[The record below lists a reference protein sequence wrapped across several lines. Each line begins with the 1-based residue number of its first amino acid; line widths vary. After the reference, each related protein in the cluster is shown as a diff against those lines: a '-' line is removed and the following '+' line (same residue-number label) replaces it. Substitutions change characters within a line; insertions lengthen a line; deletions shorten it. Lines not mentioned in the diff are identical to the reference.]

1 MYGDKNSAAPRI
13 LMGWT
18 YAAALGVSC
27 LAVTTGCKTS
37 SLPTWTKPSFPD
49 FGWKREPSPDTLAGV
64 GPTATY
70 PVSPSAATSPSPI
83 ESVAASPA
91 GVKPQTGAVAGVS
104 PAGRAAMGGGGVTTA
119 SGPSSANPAAAVANG
134 FAGPRP
140 SYATGQSAAAMPQ
153 GNPPPTGGF
162 VYGQPAN
169 SSPSGSPTPSGLPN
183 GISGGISG
191 GSAPN
196 LPNASSYAA
205 IGYPLPGSQPGQAG
219 VPANASSQGL
229 PPGVGLSTPQGPSL
243 PQGIAS
249 STAAPASGVPSA
261 SVPTNSSPLP
271 PKGNIVMPNSATPS
285 GGKGPSGLAMPPAVS
300 KPAAVTANAVGKSPD
315 STAAG
320 SGYTP
325 GSTMGATRYPAT
337 SNGIQPG
344 DTFYR

>member
-1 MYGDKNSAAPRI
+1 MYGDKNSAAPRR
-13 LMGWT
+13 LVGWAC
-18 YAAALGVSC
+18 AAALSVSC
-27 LAVTTGCKTS
+27 IALSTGCKTS

-70 PVSPSAATSPSPI
+70 PVSPSAGASPSPI

-104 PAGRAAMGGGGVTTA
+104 PAGRAAIVGGGVTTA

-153 GNPPPTGGF
+153 GNSPPTGGF

-169 SSPSGSPTPSGLPN
+169 SSPSTAPTPSGLPN
-183 GISGGISG
+183 GIPG

-205 IGYPLPGSQPGQAG
+205 IGYPLPGSQPGKAG
-219 VPANASSQGL
+219 VPANATVQGL
-229 PPGVGLSTPQGPSL
+229 PPGVGVSPPQGPSL
-243 PQGIAS
+243 PQSIAS
-249 STAAPASGVPSA
+249 SSAAPASVVPSA
-261 SVPTNSSPLP
+261 SVPTNSSPLA
-271 PKGNIVMPNSATPS
+271 PKGNLVMPNAATPS
-285 GGKGPSGLAMPPAVS
+285 IAKGPSGLALPPAMS
-300 KPAAVTANAVGKSPD
+300 KPEAVTANAVGKSPD
-315 STAAG
+315 SFNAG
-320 SGYTP
+320 NGYTP

>member
-1 MYGDKNSAAPRI
+1 MYGDKNSAAPQR

-27 LAVTTGCKTS
+27 LAVSTGCKSS

-70 PVSPSAATSPSPI
+70 PVSPSAGASPSPI

-91 GVKPQTGAVAGVS
+91 GVKPQTAAVAGVS
-104 PAGRAAMGGGGVTTA
+104 PAGRTAMGGGGVTTA

-140 SYATGQSAAAMPQ
+140 SYATGQSTAAMPQ
-153 GNPPPTGGF
+153 GNSPPAGGF
-162 VYGQPAN
+162 VYGQPAS
-169 SSPSGSPTPSGLPN
+169 SSPSGSPTPSGLPS
-183 GISGGISG
+183 GIKG

-205 IGYPLPGSQPGQAG
+205 TGYPLPGSQPGPAG

-229 PPGVGLSTPQGPSL
+229 PPGVGLSIPQGPSL

-249 STAAPASGVPSA
+249 SSTAPASGVPSA
-261 SVPTNSSPLP
+261 PVPTNSAPLP
-271 PKGNIVMPNSATPS
+271 HKGGNLVMPNPAPPS
-285 GGKGPSGLAMPPAVS
+285 IAKGQSGLAMPPAVS
-300 KPAAVTANAVGKSPD
+300 KPAAVTASAVGKSPD
-315 STAAG
+315 STTAG